1 MERWGGWRRGRWN
14 VTERKG
20 PRRPEG
26 LSPREMDVLRE
37 MARGLSNSEIA
48 KKLFISPHTVKNHI
62 TAIYR
67 KMGMDDRTRVVL
79 TAIRTGLVSLEP
91 PSRDEE

>member
-1 MERWGGWRRGRWN
+1 M
-14 VTERKG
+14 TERKG

-91 PSRDEE
+91 PGREDE

>member
-1 MERWGGWRRGRWN
+1 
-14 VTERKG
+14 
-20 PRRPEG
+20 
-26 LSPREMDVLRE
+26 MDVLRE
-37 MARGLSNSEIA
+37 MARGLPNSEIA